1 VKGLFVVDL
10 RSIPMGISSLSE
22 DDDERFE
29 EEGLE
34 SDSMLITG
42 SECVEI
48 LPDTTYELSAVSF

>member
-1 VKGLFVVDL
+1 
-10 RSIPMGISSLSE
+10 MGISSLSE